1 MSGQPSRRAVG
12 FSAEILLL
20 ALLLSGIPTHGQ
32 PITKHPVALD
42 DLTETAMA
50 DSLQLSP
57 DGSMLAYS
65 FGHWSTYLTDN
76 NLWIVETKSGSI
88 ARKVAQGTFPH
99 WSPDGKRL
107 AYYSGDAGD
116 YQIWVLD
123 LFSNRSEQ
131 ITHVKGGINPDPYTR
146 IMGWALDAMAL
157 AWSPDG
163 KKLIFASRVEV
174 ASPPTSSSAATSSQA
189 APAPAPDHPAPLVLT
204 LTTPPEWTTAGIY
217 SRAFGSTSGFAH
229 WQKKEDTDA
238 SKVAAPPPVLINQLF
253 LVDVDSKQTEQL
265 TTDNAGYFGPAW
277 SPDGTKIVCASADGP
292 VVLEFGSGKTNLYVF
307 DVATHKKTAL
317 TNEPEVKWQPTWSS
331 DGRSVAYLSG
341 SFSGHQYLMVI
352 PAGGGKAR
360 NLTAELDRYVEEYRW
375 VGDDIDV
382 LIKDGVSHPVVRIEL
397 ATARAERLTLDNA
410 ARDHLSESR
419 DGALAWQQSDGAHA
433 GGIWFR
439 PNKATPARP
448 IVDLNPEVQ
457 SWELGKQEV
466 INWKNKRGDE
476 IEGVL
481 ITPPGYIQGKKYPLI
496 VDSYPGTS
504 SSFRSSPYGGNQAW
518 ASRGYAVLFTS
529 GARGPHVWMNPIK
542 SLKYDLAAKGPH
554 GWDVSFD
561 DVMSGIDEIIRRG
574 IADPDRIGLFGSSNG
589 GAIAQMLITRT
600 DRFKCVVSYAGVP
613 MADLTRSYFATTGW
627 SWRGVVGV
635 APWDDPGAYVEL
647 SSIYRLNKVN
657 LPVLLFDGDQDGDF
671 LLNTIEVYNGLRSLD
686 KDVTFVRYPD
696 QSHVFTGWALKDF
709 LRRTMDFYDAHLKSN

>member
-1 MSGQPSRRAVG
+1 MSRQPGPRAIALR
-12 FSAEILLL
+12 AEAILIVLLL
-20 ALLLSGIPTHGQ
+20 CGFAAHGQ
-32 PITKHPVALD
+32 TIDKHPVALD

-76 NLWIVETKSGSI
+76 NVWIVETRAGAT
-88 ARKVAQGTFPH
+88 ARKVAKGTFPH

-107 AYYSGDAGD
+107 AYYAGDAGD

-123 LFSNRSEQ
+123 LSTNRSEQ

-146 IMGWALDAMAL
+146 IMGWVLDAMAL

-174 ASPPTSSSAATSSQA
+174 AAPPTSSSASEGSQPTSD
-189 APAPAPDHPAPLVLT
+189 PDHPAPLVLT
-204 LTTPPEWTTAGIY
+204 RTTPPEWTTAGIY

-229 WQKKEDTDA
+229 WQKTEDTDP
-238 SKVAAPPPVLINQLF
+238 SKAAAPPPVLINQLS
-253 LVDVDSKQTEQL
+253 LVDVDSKQTEPF

-292 VVLEFGSGKTNLYVF
+292 VVLNFGSAKTNLYVF
-307 DVATHKKTAL
+307 DVATRKKTAL
-317 TNEPEVKWQPTWSS
+317 TSEPEVKWQPTWSP
-331 DGRSVAYLSG
+331 DGQFVAYLSG
-341 SFSGHQYLMVI
+341 SFSGHQSLMVI
-352 PAGGGKAR
+352 SESGGKPR
-360 NLTAELDRYVEEYRW
+360 NLTAGLDRYVEEYHW
-375 VGDDIDV
+375 VGDGIDV
-382 LIKDGVSHPVVRIEL
+382 LIKDGISHPVVRVNL
-397 ATARAERLTLDNA
+397 ATARVERLTTDSA
-410 ARDHLSESR
+410 ARDHLSASR
-419 DGALAWQQSDGAHA
+419 DGALVWQQSDGTHA

-439 PNKATPARP
+439 PAKATAAVPL
-448 IVDLNPEVQ
+448 VDLNPQVQ

-466 INWKNKRGDE
+466 ISWKNKRGEE

-496 VDSYPGTS
+496 VDCYPGTS

-542 SLKYDLAAKGPH
+542 SLEYDLAAKGPH

-561 DVMSGIDEIIRRG
+561 DVMSGVDDVIRRG
-574 IADPDRIGLFGSSNG
+574 IADPDRIGLFGFSNG

-613 MADLTRSYFATTGW
+613 MADLTRSYFAITGW
-627 SWRGVVGV
+627 SWRGVVGL
-635 APWDDPGAYVEL
+635 APWDDPAAYVEL
-647 SSIYRLNKVN
+647 SSIYRLNRVN

-709 LRRTMDFYDAHLKSN
+709 LKRTMDFYDAHLKNN